1 MKKQDILK
9 FFISVAI
16 IILFSEKNFSQ
27 TENDSVVVKNKYG
40 IRIGLDFSKQIRMLT
55 ENYKGLSLYGDVKI
69 KERLFIVSEL
79 GSDEKEL
86 RTDNLRSKFSGNYIK
101 AGLNYNLYN
110 NLPGLNNEIYVGFRF
125 ATSKFKSEISEY
137 IIYNKDRFWSQD
149 PIFDNIINK
158 GLNAN
163 WVELIIGIN
172 SELVNNLFMGL
183 SLRLNRMLNQKK
195 PENFTNLYI
204 PGFNKVTENNNFGTG
219 LTYSCLL
226 YTSPSPRDQRGS
238 GMAAS
243 A

>member
-16 IILFSEKNFSQ
+16 IILFSVKNFSQ
-27 TENDSVVVKNKYG
+27 TENDSLVVKNKYG

-55 ENYKGLSLYGDVKI
+55 EDYKGLSLYGDVKI

-163 WVELIIGIN
+163 WLELIIGIN
-172 SELVNNLFMGL
+172 AELLNNLFMGL

-219 LTYSCLL
+219 LTYSLI
-226 YTSPSPRDQRGS
+226 YQIPIIKK
-238 GMAAS
+238 
-243 A
+243 

>member
-16 IILFSEKNFSQ
+16 IILFSVKNFSQ
-27 TENDSVVVKNKYG
+27 IENDSVVVKNKYG

-101 AGLNYNLYN
+101 AGLNYNLYK
-110 NLPGLNNEIYVGFRF
+110 NLPGMNNEIYVGFRF

-149 PIFDNIINK
+149 PIFDNIINN

-172 SELVNNLFMGL
+172 AELLNNFFVGL

-219 LTYSCLL
+219 LTYSLI
-226 YTSPSPRDQRGS
+226 YQIPIIKK
-238 GMAAS
+238 
-243 A
+243 

>member
-55 ENYKGLSLYGDVKI
+55 EDYKGLSLYGDVKI

-149 PIFDNIINK
+149 PIFDNIINN

-172 SELVNNLFMGL
+172 AELLNNLFVGL

-204 PGFNKVTENNNFGTG
+204 PGFNRVTENNNFGTG
-219 LTYSCLL
+219 LTYSII
-226 YTSPSPRDQRGS
+226 YQIPIIKK
-238 GMAAS
+238 
-243 A
+243 

>member
-55 ENYKGLSLYGDVKI
+55 EDYKGLSLYGDVKI

-172 SELVNNLFMGL
+172 AELLNNLFMGL
-183 SLRLNRMLNQKK
+183 SLRLNRMLNQK
-195 PENFTNLYI
+195 NLKI
-204 PGFNKVTENNNFGTG
+204 LPTCIFQVLIK
-219 LTYSCLL
+219 L
-226 YTSPSPRDQRGS
+226 QRIIILELD
-238 GMAAS
+238 
-243 A
+243 

>member
-16 IILFSEKNFSQ
+16 IILFSVKNFSQ

-55 ENYKGLSLYGDVKI
+55 EDYKGLSLYGDVKI

-163 WVELIIGIN
+163 WVGLIIGIN
-172 SELVNNLFMGL
+172 AELLNNFFVGL

-219 LTYSCLL
+219 LTYSII
-226 YTSPSPRDQRGS
+226 YQIPIIKK
-238 GMAAS
+238 
-243 A
+243 

>member
-16 IILFSEKNFSQ
+16 IILFSVKNFSQ
-27 TENDSVVVKNKYG
+27 TENDSVVVKNEYG

-137 IIYNKDRFWSQD
+137 IIYNKDHFWSQD

-172 SELVNNLFMGL
+172 AELLNNLFVGL

-219 LTYSCLL
+219 LTYSII
-226 YTSPSPRDQRGS
+226 YQIPIIKK
-238 GMAAS
+238 
-243 A
+243 

>member
-16 IILFSEKNFSQ
+16 IILFSEKNCSQ
-27 TENDSVVVKNKYG
+27 TEKDSVVVKNKYG

-55 ENYKGLSLYGDVKI
+55 EDYKGLSLYGDVKI

-172 SELVNNLFMGL
+172 AELLNNLFMGL

-219 LTYSCLL
+219 LTYSLI
-226 YTSPSPRDQRGS
+226 YQIPIIKK
-238 GMAAS
+238 
-243 A
+243 

>member
-16 IILFSEKNFSQ
+16 IILFSVKNFSQ
-27 TENDSVVVKNKYG
+27 TENDSVVVKNEYG

-55 ENYKGLSLYGDVKI
+55 EDYKGLSLYGDVKI

-172 SELVNNLFMGL
+172 AELLNNLFMGL

-219 LTYSCLL
+219 LTYSII
-226 YTSPSPRDQRGS
+226 YQIPIIKK
-238 GMAAS
+238 
-243 A
+243 

>member
-172 SELVNNLFMGL
+172 AELLNNLFVGL

-219 LTYSCLL
+219 LTYSII
-226 YTSPSPRDQRGS
+226 YQIPIIKK
-238 GMAAS
+238 
-243 A
+243 

>member
-16 IILFSEKNFSQ
+16 IILFSVKNFSQ

-55 ENYKGLSLYGDVKI
+55 ENYKGVSLYGDVKI

-172 SELVNNLFMGL
+172 AELLNNLFVGL

-219 LTYSCLL
+219 LTYSII
-226 YTSPSPRDQRGS
+226 YQIPIIKK
-238 GMAAS
+238 
-243 A
+243 

>member
-16 IILFSEKNFSQ
+16 IILFSVKNFSQ

-163 WVELIIGIN
+163 WIELIIGIN
-172 SELVNNLFMGL
+172 AELLNNLFMGL

-219 LTYSCLL
+219 LTYSLI
-226 YTSPSPRDQRGS
+226 YQIPIIKK
-238 GMAAS
+238 
-243 A
+243 

>member
-16 IILFSEKNFSQ
+16 IILFSGKNFSQ

-55 ENYKGLSLYGDVKI
+55 EDYKGLSLYGDVKI

-172 SELVNNLFMGL
+172 AELLNNLFVGL

-219 LTYSCLL
+219 LTYSII
-226 YTSPSPRDQRGS
+226 YQIPIIKK
-238 GMAAS
+238 
-243 A
+243 

>member
-16 IILFSEKNFSQ
+16 IILFSGKNFSQ
-27 TENDSVVVKNKYG
+27 TEKDSVVVKNKYG

-55 ENYKGLSLYGDVKI
+55 EDYKGLSLYGDVKI

-137 IIYNKDRFWSQD
+137 IIYNKDHFWSQD

-172 SELVNNLFMGL
+172 AELVNNLFMGL

-219 LTYSCLL
+219 LTYSLI
-226 YTSPSPRDQRGS
+226 YHIPIIKK
-238 GMAAS
+238 
-243 A
+243 

>member
-16 IILFSEKNFSQ
+16 IILFSGKNFSQ
-27 TENDSVVVKNKYG
+27 TEKDSVVVKNKYG

-55 ENYKGLSLYGDVKI
+55 EDYKGLSLYGDVKI

-172 SELVNNLFMGL
+172 AELLNNFFVGL

-204 PGFNKVTENNNFGTG
+204 PGFNRVTENNNFGTG
-219 LTYSCLL
+219 LTYSII
-226 YTSPSPRDQRGS
+226 YQIPIIKK
-238 GMAAS
+238 
-243 A
+243 

>member
-16 IILFSEKNFSQ
+16 IILFSGKNFSQ
-27 TENDSVVVKNKYG
+27 TEKDSVVVKNKYG

-55 ENYKGLSLYGDVKI
+55 EDYKGLSLYGDVKI

-137 IIYNKDRFWSQD
+137 IIYNRDHFWSQD

-172 SELVNNLFMGL
+172 AELVNNLFMGL

-219 LTYSCLL
+219 LTYSLI
-226 YTSPSPRDQRGS
+226 YQIPIIKK
-238 GMAAS
+238 
-243 A
+243 

>member
-16 IILFSEKNFSQ
+16 IILFSGKNFSQ

-55 ENYKGLSLYGDVKI
+55 EDYKGLSLYGDVKI

-86 RTDNLRSKFSGNYIK
+86 RTDNLRSKSSGNYIK

-172 SELVNNLFMGL
+172 AELLNNLFIGL

-219 LTYSCLL
+219 LTYSII
-226 YTSPSPRDQRGS
+226 YQIPIIKK
-238 GMAAS
+238 
-243 A
+243 

>member
-55 ENYKGLSLYGDVKI
+55 EDYKGLSLYGDVKI

-172 SELVNNLFMGL
+172 AELLNNLFMGL

-219 LTYSCLL
+219 LTYSII
-226 YTSPSPRDQRGS
+226 YQIPIIKK
-238 GMAAS
+238 
-243 A
+243 

>member
-16 IILFSEKNFSQ
+16 IILFSGKKYSQ
-27 TENDSVVVKNKYG
+27 TEKDSVVVKNKYG

-55 ENYKGLSLYGDVKI
+55 EDYKGLSLYGDVKI

-125 ATSKFKSEISEY
+125 AISKFKSEISEY

-172 SELVNNLFMGL
+172 AELLNNLFMGL

-219 LTYSCLL
+219 LTYSLI
-226 YTSPSPRDQRGS
+226 YQIPIIKK
-238 GMAAS
+238 
-243 A
+243 

>member
-16 IILFSEKNFSQ
+16 IILFSVKNFSQ

-55 ENYKGLSLYGDVKI
+55 EDYKGLSLYGDVKI

-172 SELVNNLFMGL
+172 AELLNNFFVGL

-219 LTYSCLL
+219 LTYSLI
-226 YTSPSPRDQRGS
+226 YQIPIIKK
-238 GMAAS
+238 
-243 A
+243 

>member
-16 IILFSEKNFSQ
+16 IILFSVKNFSQ
-27 TENDSVVVKNKYG
+27 TENDSLVVKNKYG

-55 ENYKGLSLYGDVKI
+55 ENYKGMSLYGDVKI

-163 WVELIIGIN
+163 WLELIIGIN
-172 SELVNNLFMGL
+172 AELLNNLFMGL
-183 SLRLNRMLNQKK
+183 SLRLNRMINQKK

-219 LTYSCLL
+219 LTYSII
-226 YTSPSPRDQRGS
+226 YQIPIIKK
-238 GMAAS
+238 
-243 A
+243 

>member
-55 ENYKGLSLYGDVKI
+55 EDYKGLSLYGDVKI

-163 WVELIIGIN
+163 WLELIIGIN
-172 SELVNNLFMGL
+172 AEILNNLFMGL

-219 LTYSCLL
+219 LTYSLI
-226 YTSPSPRDQRGS
+226 YQIPIIKK
-238 GMAAS
+238 
-243 A
+243 

>member
-55 ENYKGLSLYGDVKI
+55 EDYKGLSLYGDVKI

-125 ATSKFKSEISEY
+125 ATSKFKSEILEY
-137 IIYNKDRFWSQD
+137 LIYNKDHFWSQD

-172 SELVNNLFMGL
+172 AELLNNFFVGL

-219 LTYSCLL
+219 LTYSII
-226 YTSPSPRDQRGS
+226 YQIPIIKK
-238 GMAAS
+238 
-243 A
+243 

>member
-16 IILFSEKNFSQ
+16 IILFSVKNFSQ
-27 TENDSVVVKNKYG
+27 TENDSVVVKNEYG

-172 SELVNNLFMGL
+172 AELLNNFFMGL

-219 LTYSCLL
+219 LTYSII
-226 YTSPSPRDQRGS
+226 YQIPIIKK
-238 GMAAS
+238 
-243 A
+243 

>member
-16 IILFSEKNFSQ
+16 IILFSVKNFSQ
-27 TENDSVVVKNKYG
+27 TENDSVVVKNEYG

-149 PIFDNIINK
+149 SIFDNIINK

-163 WVELIIGIN
+163 WLELIIGIN
-172 SELVNNLFMGL
+172 AELLNNFFMGL
-183 SLRLNRMLNQKK
+183 SLRLNRMINQKK

-219 LTYSCLL
+219 LTYSLI
-226 YTSPSPRDQRGS
+226 YQIPIIKK
-238 GMAAS
+238 
-243 A
+243 

>member
-16 IILFSEKNFSQ
+16 IILFSVKNFSQ
-27 TENDSVVVKNKYG
+27 TENDSVVVKNEYG
-40 IRIGLDFSKQIRMLT
+40 IRIGLDFPKQIRMLT

-172 SELVNNLFMGL
+172 AELLNNFFVGL

-219 LTYSCLL
+219 LTYSII
-226 YTSPSPRDQRGS
+226 YQIPIIKK
-238 GMAAS
+238 
-243 A
+243 

>member
-9 FFISVAI
+9 FFISVSI
-16 IILFSEKNFSQ
+16 IILFFGKNFSQ
-27 TENDSVVVKNKYG
+27 TKKDSVVVKNKYG

-55 ENYKGLSLYGDVKI
+55 EDYKGLSIYGDVKI

-110 NLPGLNNEIYVGFRF
+110 NLPALNNEIYVGFRF

-137 IIYNKDRFWSQD
+137 IIYNKDHFWSQD

-172 SELVNNLFMGL
+172 AELVNNLFMGL

-219 LTYSCLL
+219 LTYSLI
-226 YTSPSPRDQRGS
+226 YQIPIIKK
-238 GMAAS
+238 
-243 A
+243 

>member
-16 IILFSEKNFSQ
+16 IILFSVKNFSQ
-27 TENDSVVVKNKYG
+27 TENDSVVVKNEYG

-101 AGLNYNLYN
+101 AGVNYNLYN

-172 SELVNNLFMGL
+172 AELLNNLFMGL

-219 LTYSCLL
+219 LTYSII
-226 YTSPSPRDQRGS
+226 YQIPIIKK
-238 GMAAS
+238 
-243 A
+243 

>member
-16 IILFSEKNFSQ
+16 IILFSVKNFSQ

-86 RTDNLRSKFSGNYIK
+86 RTDNLRSKFSGNYMK

-172 SELVNNLFMGL
+172 AELLNNLFVGL

-219 LTYSCLL
+219 LTYSII
-226 YTSPSPRDQRGS
+226 YQIPIIKK
-238 GMAAS
+238 
-243 A
+243 

>member
-1 MKKQDILK
+1 MKKQDMLK
-9 FFISVAI
+9 FFISIAI
-16 IILFSEKNFSQ
+16 IILFSVKNYSQ
-27 TENDSVVVKNKYG
+27 TENDSVIIKNKYG

-55 ENYKGLSLYGDVKI
+55 EDYKGLSLYGDIKI

-79 GSDEKEL
+79 GSDEKDL
-86 RTDNLRSKFSGNYIK
+86 RTENLRSKFSGNYIK
-101 AGLNYNLYN
+101 VGFNYNLYN

-137 IIYNKDRFWSQD
+137 RIYNKDQFWLQD

-163 WVELIIGIN
+163 WVELVIGIN
-172 SELVNNLFMGL
+172 TELANNLFMGL

-219 LTYSCLL
+219 LTYSLI
-226 YTSPSPRDQRGS
+226 YQIPIVKK
-238 GMAAS
+238 
-243 A
+243 

>member
-55 ENYKGLSLYGDVKI
+55 EDYKGLSLYGDVKI

-172 SELVNNLFMGL
+172 AELLNNLFMGL
-183 SLRLNRMLNQKK
+183 SLRLNRMINQKK

-219 LTYSCLL
+219 LTYSLI
-226 YTSPSPRDQRGS
+226 YQIPIIKK
-238 GMAAS
+238 
-243 A
+243 

>member
-16 IILFSEKNFSQ
+16 IILFSVKNFSQ

-55 ENYKGLSLYGDVKI
+55 EDYKGLSLYGDVKI

-149 PIFDNIINK
+149 PIFDNIINN

-172 SELVNNLFMGL
+172 AELLNNLFVGL
-183 SLRLNRMLNQKK
+183 SLRLNRMLNQK
-195 PENFTNLYI
+195 NLKI
-204 PGFNKVTENNNFGTG
+204 LP
-219 LTYSCLL
+219 
-226 YTSPSPRDQRGS
+226 TSIFQVLIKLQRIIILELD
-238 GMAAS
+238 
-243 A
+243 

>member
-16 IILFSEKNFSQ
+16 IILFSVKNFSQ

-172 SELVNNLFMGL
+172 AELLNNLFMGL

-219 LTYSCLL
+219 LTYSII
-226 YTSPSPRDQRGS
+226 YQIPIIKK
-238 GMAAS
+238 
-243 A
+243 